1 MLKKFFAKAAD
12 IVLGILVAVYI
23 VLEELVW
30 ENIAEP
36 IYRFIHSLAILQK
49 PEEFIRR
56 LDRHLL
62 LAVFL
67 VLFVQVE
74 LLGLFAL
81 QLIGTGNVV
90 AGTLLYAGKIPVAAF
105 TFWLFRVSKEKLMT
119 FGWFERCYELILL
132 IIERIKHSTIHQRMA
147 ARIKQVKAWLKIR
160 LYRPRLYVFRL
171 IETLKTSITF
181 EKIKQMIGR

>member
-12 IVLGILVAVYI
+12 IVLGVLVAVYI

-49 PEEFIRR
+49 PEEFIRG
-56 LDRHLL
+56 LDRHVL

-67 VLFVQVE
+67 ILFVQVE

-81 QLIGTGNVV
+81 QLIGTGKVV
-90 AGTLLYAGKIPVAAF
+90 AGTMLYAGKIPVAAF
-105 TFWLFRVSKEKLMT
+105 TFWLFRISKEKLMT
-119 FGWFERCYELILL
+119 FGWFKQTYELILL
-132 IIERIKHSTIHQRMA
+132 IIEKIKLSAVHQRIAAKLKRIKVWLIIRLHPTQLYISKLMETLRSSITSE
-147 ARIKQVKAWLKIR
+147 RIK
-160 LYRPRLYVFRL
+160 
-171 IETLKTSITF
+171 
-181 EKIKQMIGR
+181 